1 MNLFINYKL
10 KIFEIRTF
18 LIIKSL
24 FEKYK
29 LIVSQNKLAEMLMDK
44 KSSGLLYILTENML
58 PIIQPSTF
66 KICIS

>member
-66 KICIS
+66 KICIR

>member
-10 KIFEIRTF
+10 EIFEIRTF

-24 FEKYK
+24 CEKYK

-44 KSSGLLYILTENML
+44 KSSGLLYVLTENML

-66 KICIS
+66 KTCIS

>member
-44 KSSGLLYILTENML
+44 KSSGLLYVLTENML